1 MATRTLFAGAMAA
14 LTGLS
19 AVAADWYGT
28 HVNEAGVTDWGDA
41 ENWKSA
47 TGVPE
52 VNVDFTESVI
62 AEKNGSKTVTFS
74 DARVISG
81 NLHLYAG
88 TEEAPLVLKGSGEN
102 GLAMTA
108 SKEAYVGSGAA
119 NPAYVILD
127 GGTYTFMNDFNI
139 ARNQS
144 AGTLVIKEGT
154 VVHVPYWSFISGGSG
169 GGQSGLVVIDGGEFV
184 GGYRDGA
191 EHSNGRFNIAEGG
204 SSTAKLV
211 VKSGRFRC
219 SNNTNNGN
227 QSEALCIANGSSSN
241 GTFEQLGGATQVDG
255 FLYVGRAG
263 SSTAVMTLKD
273 GEVKVNGQFVLADGD
288 NSTGTY
294 VQDGGTL
301 ISTSYLCI
309 GSIHNDHYTADFTL
323 NGGEVR
329 NTGNVVT
336 MGSRGTAGSMA
347 TLTINGGIFS
357 SVSDLWIGENGSAT
371 VNLNGGVADF
381 SNGWVSLSRNG
392 SEADEPHVL
401 NLNGGVLKAKRV
413 VYEKGSGPATV
424 TFNGGTLEVTG
435 NTEFFT
441 KNDHLTVQVGAKGG
455 TIDAAHNKY
464 TLAGDIVSG
473 VEAGET
479 DGGLTFTGAGLT
491 LLRGQLAYSGATTV
505 ESGVL
510 VFNAGYTFD
519 SPLVLGAHGALAVDI
534 SAVVAAANAAETPL
548 VVGDEITLFTVEK
561 GLSFA
566 DDADSLATTVFL
578 YGKMV
583 GYDVFMAEDGVT
595 VKARLT
601 DVSKI
606 TANSAVT
613 VFCGAADGGEP
624 SHVDQAAAFNNGT
637 PDNGRY
643 DLVFFTY
650 DAILHAWSDNK
661 NTMNNRR
668 MGQLVVRDATV
679 RYTISNLGFPNLDAL
694 NLCGRGTVMFT
705 QTGCRL
711 DNKNDG
717 AIHVAPTV
725 NLAFDN
731 TGVAHGQDNWVAGDG
746 ATYPVIIDGDLY
758 ATNGILRLYGGAV
771 INGTIH
777 CATYDVASYVDHNE
791 VTVNGGLVVSTG
803 GTFDFKN
810 KAATIGEEAKLV
822 YDGGKVINFGSLA
835 FPSVEVTS
843 SVYLYTD
850 LMKDADT
857 VITVNG
863 GEVTMP
869 LDLAESYQ
877 PVVVQ
882 AGGVRFD
889 VSAKTDLVEGSVLS
903 LDSIELAEGVTFDD
917 ISVAIVGSAFDW
929 NVYVDPET
937 GSLKA
942 TAYTAT
948 SSNKW
953 IGGPSGLYSE
963 KGNWS
968 HGLPTMDQTVE
979 FTYDA
984 VVYHDFKGDVF
995 LEIGKLVLNGHR
1007 VSFEIL
1013 NHDNQYW
1020 GSVRIGSFDANET
1033 GTLGLWRTGVWTR
1046 QGSATNIQRL
1056 DWPATMK
1063 LEVGGTNLDC
1073 WLRDDWGDQ
1082 IVRCPVEILEA
1093 TTTLNLDYNVSLLG
1107 GVTGPGTVTGR
1118 QKADRNDVCRLIGG
1132 DWTGFTGT
1140 YNGNKDDHTRFMS
1153 DFTGSAQARWY
1164 FPQFIR
1170 FDHAEGTVKFGK
1182 MTLTDTRHI
1191 ETQQDSTLVIEV
1203 GALNEDCA
1211 FGADTRIYANA
1222 TRDWQDA
1229 WTRGSSTV
1237 TVKKVGTGT
1246 LTADFDAEAHVQVAE
1261 GTLSL
1266 SSTDELLALVVDES
1280 ATVTATQDVTVGSA
1294 TFATGAQ
1301 VRLASADAEAV
1312 PMITVKNAVDV
1323 TGVKIVPTEAVA
1335 DALRAQEEGGATAYA
1350 LLTSEAGLT
1359 GQPNGD
1365 VVVAC
1370 EDEAYGWK
1378 AQAVGQ
1384 TLQLRRKYIKPGFL
1398 IIVM

>member
-1 MATRTLFAGAMAA
+1 MQMKRFVAGTAAA
-14 LTGLS
+14 LLASGLM
-19 AVAADWYGT
+19 AADWYGT

-41 ENWKSA
+41 ENWNSA
-47 TGVPE
+47 TGVPV
-52 VNVDFTESVI
+52 VNVDFKESVI

-74 DARVISG
+74 DAREISG
-81 NLHLYAG
+81 NLHIYAG
-88 TEEAPLVLKGSGEN
+88 TKEAPLVLKGSGEN

-108 SKEAYVGSGAA
+108 SKEAYVGSGAT

-139 ARNQS
+139 AWNQS

-169 GGQSGLVVIDGGEFV
+169 GGQPGLVVIDGGEYI
-184 GGYRDGA
+184 GGYRDGG
-191 EHSNGRFNIAEGG
+191 ERSNGCFHVAEGS

-219 SNNTNNGN
+219 SNNTNDGN

-263 SSTAVMTLKD
+263 SSTAAMTLKD
-273 GEVKVNGQFVLADGD
+273 GEVKVNGQFVLADG
-288 NSTGTY
+288 NYSTGTY
-294 VQDGGTL
+294 VQNGGTL
-301 ISTSYLCI
+301 ISTGYLCI

-336 MGSRGTAGSMA
+336 MGSRGTTGSMA

-510 VFNAGYTFD
+510 AFNAGYTFD

-534 SAVVAAANAAETPL
+534 SAVVEAANAAETPL
-548 VVGDEITLFTVEK
+548 AVGDEITLFTVEK

-583 GYDVFMAEDGVT
+583 GYDVFLDEDGTT

-613 VFCGAADGGEP
+613 VFCGAADGGAP
-624 SHVDQAAAFNNGT
+624 SHVDQVAAFNNGT

-643 DLVFFTY
+643 DLVFFPY
-650 DAILHAWSDNK
+650 DAILHVWADNR
-661 NTMNNRR
+661 NINNRR
-668 MGQLVVRDATV
+668 MGQLVVRDTTI
-679 RYTISNLGFPNLDAL
+679 RYAISNGNFPNLDAL
-694 NLCGRGTVMFT
+694 NLVGRGTVAFT

-731 TGVAHGQDNWVAGDG
+731 TGVAHGQDNWIGGDG
-746 ATYPVIIDGDLY
+746 ETAQAIVDGDVY
-758 ATNGILRLYGGAV
+758 ATNGVLRLYSGAI

-777 CATYDVASYVDHNE
+777 CASYDVASHVNDDG
-791 VTVNGGLVVSTG
+791 VVLNGGLVVSTG

-810 KAATIGEEAKLV
+810 KAATIGEHAKLV
-822 YDGGKVINFGSLA
+822 YDGGKVVNFGSLA

-843 SVYLYTD
+843 GVYLYTD
-850 LMKDADT
+850 LMIGANT
-857 VITVNG
+857 VVTVNG
-863 GEVTMP
+863 GELTLP
-869 LDLAESYQ
+869 LELADGYQ
-877 PVVVQ
+877 PVRVA

-903 LDSIELAEGVTFDD
+903 LESIELAEGVTFDD
-917 ISVAIVGSAFDW
+917 ISVAIVGSPFDW
-929 NVYVDPET
+929 NIYVDPET
-937 GSLKA
+937 RSLKA

-963 KGNWS
+963 KSNWS

-979 FTYDA
+979 FDYDA

-1013 NHDNQYW
+1013 NHDKQYW
-1020 GSVRIGSFDANET
+1020 GAVRIGSFDENET

-1082 IVRCPVEILEA
+1082 TVRCPVEILEP

-1107 GVTGPGTVTGR
+1107 GVSGPGYVTAR
-1118 QKADRNDVCRLIGG
+1118 DKAERNGGCRTLGG
-1132 DWTGFTGT
+1132 DWSAFTGT
-1140 YNGNKDDHTRFMS
+1140 YKGHAEDRTRFAS
-1153 DFTGSAQARWY
+1153 DFTGSAKAHWNL
-1164 FPQFIR
+1164 PQYVR
-1170 FDHAEGTVKFGK
+1170 FDHTEGTVKFGS
-1182 MTLTDTRHI
+1182 MTLTKDRHI
-1191 ETQQDSTLVIEV
+1191 ETQLGSTLVLEV
-1203 GALNEDCA
+1203 GALNTD
-1211 FGADTRIYANA
+1211 FTLNSGIIVYRNSTV
-1222 TRDWQDA
+1222 DWQDA
-1229 WTRGSSTV
+1229 WTPGSPTV
-1237 TVKKVGTGT
+1237 TIKKVGTGT
-1246 LTADFDAEAHVQVAE
+1246 MTAGFAYEAHVTVAE
-1261 GTLSL
+1261 GTFAINQ
-1266 SSTDELLALVVDES
+1266 TDEQLAVEVAAQ
-1280 ATVTATQDVTVGSA
+1280 ATVTATADVTIGSA

-1301 VRLASADAEAV
+1301 VRLASANPESV
-1312 PMITVKNAVDV
+1312 PVITVKDAVDV
-1323 TGVKIVPTEAVA
+1323 TGVKVVPTEAVA

-1378 AQAVGQ
+1378 AQAVDQ
-1384 TLQLRRKYIKPGFL
+1384 TLQLRRKYIKPGLL
-1398 IIVM
+1398 IIVK

>member
-1 MATRTLFAGAMAA
+1 M
-14 LTGLS
+14 
-19 AVAADWYGT
+19 
-28 HVNEAGVTDWGDA
+28 
-41 ENWKSA
+41 
-47 TGVPE
+47 
-52 VNVDFTESVI
+52 
-62 AEKNGSKTVTFS
+62 TFS

-139 ARNQS
+139 AWNQS
-144 AGTLVIKEGT
+144 AGTLVIKDGT

-169 GGQSGLVVIDGGEFV
+169 GGQPGLVVIDGGEFV

-263 SSTAVMTLKD
+263 SSTAAMTLKD

-371 VNLNGGVADF
+371 VNLNDGVADF

-424 TFNGGTLEVTG
+424 MFNGGTLEVTG

-455 TIDAAHNKY
+455 MIDAAHNKY

-491 LLRGQLAYSGATTV
+491 MLRGQLAYSGATKV

-510 VFNAGYTFD
+510 AFNAGHTFD

-534 SAVVAAANAAETPL
+534 SDVVEAANAAETPL
-548 VVGDEITLFTVEK
+548 AVGDEITLFTVQK

-583 GYDVFMAEDGVT
+583 GYEVFLDEDGTT

-601 DVSKI
+601 DVSKLG
-606 TANSAVT
+606 TDSAVT
-613 VFCGAADGGEP
+613 VFRGAADGSDP
-624 SHVDQAAAFNNGT
+624 SHVDQDAAFNNGV

-643 DLVFFTY
+643 DLVFFPY
-650 DAILHAWSDNK
+650 DAILHVWADAK
-661 NTMNNRR
+661 NINNRR
-668 MGQLVVRDATV
+668 MGQLVVRDTTI
-679 RYTISNLGFPNLDAL
+679 RYAISNGNFPNLDAL
-694 NLCGRGTVMFT
+694 NLSGRGTVMFT

-746 ATYPVIIDGDLY
+746 AAYPVIIDGDLY
-758 ATNGILRLYGGAV
+758 ATNGVLRLYGGAV

-777 CATYDVASYVDHNE
+777 CAKYDVASYVDHNE
-791 VTVNGGLVVSTG
+791 VTINGGLVVGTD

-810 KAATIGEEAKLV
+810 KAATIGENAKLV

-869 LDLAESYQ
+869 LELAEGYQ

-889 VSAKTDLVEGSVLS
+889 VSAKTDLVEGSVLA
-903 LDSIELAEGVTFDD
+903 LESIELAEGVTFDD

-929 NVYVDPET
+929 NIYVDPET
-937 GSLKA
+937 GALEA

-968 HGLPTMDQTVE
+968 HGIPTMEQTVE

-984 VVYHDFKGDVF
+984 VVYHNAKQEIF
-995 LEIGKLVLNGHR
+995 LEIGKLVLNGHH

-1013 NHDNQYW
+1013 NHDKQYW
-1020 GSVRIGSFDANET
+1020 GTVRIGSFDENET
-1033 GTLGLWRTGVWTR
+1033 GTLRLWRTGVWTLK
-1046 QGSATNIQRL
+1046 GSAGNLQNL

-1082 IVRCPVEILEA
+1082 SVRCPVEILEA

-1107 GVTGPGTVTGR
+1107 GVSGPGYVTAR
-1118 QKADRNDVCRLIGG
+1118 NRADRNGGCRLIGG
-1132 DWTGFTGT
+1132 DWSEFTGT
-1140 YNGNKDDHTRFMS
+1140 YKGHGEDRTRFTE
-1153 DFTGSAQARWY
+1153 DFTGSAAAHWN
-1164 FPQFIR
+1164 FPQYIR
-1170 FDHAEGTVKFGK
+1170 FDAMEGTVKFGS
-1182 MTLTDTRHI
+1182 MTLMKDCHI
-1191 ETQQDSTLVIEV
+1191 ETQLGSTLVLEV
-1203 GALNEDCA
+1203 GALNTD
-1211 FGADTRIYANA
+1211 FTLNSGIIVYRNSTV
-1222 TRDWQDA
+1222 DWQDA
-1229 WTRGSSTV
+1229 WTRGSPTV
-1237 TVKKVGTGT
+1237 TIKKVGTGT
-1246 LTADFDAEAHVQVAE
+1246 MTAGFAHEAHVTVAE
-1261 GTLSL
+1261 GTFAINQ
-1266 SSTDELLALVVDES
+1266 TDEQLAVEVVAG
-1280 ATVTATQDVTVGSA
+1280 ATVTATADVTVGSV

-1301 VRLASADAEAV
+1301 VLLASADAAEV
-1312 PMITVKNAVDV
+1312 HPITVKGAVDV
-1323 TGVKIVPTEAVA
+1323 TGVRIVPTEAVA
-1335 DALRAQEEGGATAYA
+1335 DELRTQEDGDATEYTV
-1350 LLTSEAGLT
+1350 LVSEAGLT
-1359 GQPNGD
+1359 GEPDG
-1365 VVVAC
+1365 AIGPS
-1370 EDEAYGWK
+1370 AK
-1378 AQAVGQ
+1378 M
-1384 TLQLRRKYIKPGFL
+1384 RRTGGRPRSSARRCSSAAS
-1398 IIVM
+1398 M